1 MFANRCRDATKHGI
15 AAIAAAIACSASPA
29 AGQADLSEAYPKN
42 SVLLLVASWCA
53 PCHAELAVLDDIA
66 RAAGPFEVRVM
77 LVDDSRNSHRMVA
90 RVPPHRRWIPEPAV
104 MTAAR
109 KDLLART
116 PGLPFAVAIGPDGR
130 PCAAHRGGLNAARA
144 KALVNRCDRP
154 Q

>member
-1 MFANRCRDATKHGI
+1 MGLPPSRLRSRARLLRRRGKQI
-15 AAIAAAIACSASPA
+15 
-29 AGQADLSEAYPKN
+29 PKS